1 MGKREDVKKPRLSR
15 DYYPTIDPAAVE
27 ALKPFLYTT
36 SYTWGQ
42 PAPPMRYI
50 EPCAGDGSLIRLLA
64 SGGVP
69 VECVGAYDIDPQ
81 GPGITQRN
89 CLTLRNEDLYTP
101 YGDLLGSRANCFI
114 TNPPFDWR
122 MLQPILDKLPTLLP
136 TWLLL
141 PADTAHNKRMSPYL
155 DFCTDIV
162 SVGRLYW
169 FADEKGKFVKGVDN
183 FVWYKF
189 DASKEVS
196 PVFHPRQL

>member
-1 MGKREDVKKPRLSR
+1 MGKREIEKFPRKSR
-15 DYYPTIDPAAVE
+15 DFYGTIDPAAVE
-27 ALKPFLYTT
+27 ALKPFLGAANGRST
-36 SYTWGQ
+36 
-42 PAPPMRYI
+42 RYI
-50 EPCAGDGSLIRLLA
+50 EPCAGDGSLVRLLA
-64 SGGVP
+64 STGAP
-69 VECVGAYDIDPQ
+69 THCVGQYDIEPQ
-81 GPGITQRN
+81 NPRVTQRN

-101 YGDLLGSRANCFI
+101 YGDLLGSRADCFI
-114 TNPPFDWR
+114 TNPPFQWS

-141 PADTAHNKRMSPYL
+141 PADVMHNKRMSPYL

-183 FVWYKF
+183 FVWFRF
-189 DASKEVS
+189 DANKEVS